1 MQKNSFV
8 LQTRLN
14 AIVAKL
20 SDKQA
25 GTLFKGVLNYAT
37 NGVKANF
44 DDGMVDVVFE
54 MVRQDIDYNNR
65 KYEET
70 CVRNSSNGKK
80 GGAPKGNHNAQKQPK
95 TTDRLKNN
103 PKQPKTTENKHN
115 DVDNDVD
122 VDIDNELL
130 DKSNNKEKEIK
141 EKEISI
147 STRFVKPTVEEIK
160 AYCTERNNGIDAQSF
175 FDFYQSKGWKVGN
188 TPMKDWRACVRTWE
202 RKNKETVTPVNAS
215 ANEIL
220 EFMLAN
226 YEDKGLAQN
235 PVLKARYVKKW
246 AKTADDLVNACG
258 GDVKLAEQMIKHYAN
273 KQTEEWYLWGVLNN
287 FCGLYDELKRRQY
300 VK

>member
-20 SDKQA
+20 SEKQA
-25 GTLFKGVLNYAT
+25 GTLFKGILNYAT

-54 MVRQDIDYNNR
+54 MVRQDIDYTSN
-65 KYEET
+65 KYAEI
-70 CVRNSSNGKK
+70 CKRNAENGKL
-80 GGAPKGNHNAQKQPK
+80 GGRPKNPNKPNGYF
-95 TTDRLKNN
+95 KNPN
-103 PKQPKTTENKHN
+103 KPNGFFEKHN

-122 VDIDNELL
+122 VDNELL

-141 EKEISI
+141 EKEII

-188 TPMKDWRACVRTWE
+188 TPMKDWKACVRTWE

-226 YEDKGLAQN
+226 YEDKGIAQN
-235 PVLKARYVKKW
+235 SVLKARYIKQW
-246 AKTADDLVNACG
+246 TKTADDLVDACG
-258 GDVKLAEQMIKHYAN
+258 GDLELAKKMIALYSK
-273 KQTEEWYLWGVLNN
+273 KQNGEEWYLWGVLNN
-287 FCGLYDELKRRQY
+287 FCSLYEELKRSQY
-300 VK
+300 VKR

>member
-20 SDKQA
+20 SERQA
-25 GTLFKGVLNYAT
+25 GILFKGILNYAE

-44 DDGMVDVVFE
+44 EDGMVDVVFE
-54 MVRQDIDYNNR
+54 MVRQDIDYTSN
-65 KYEET
+65 KYAEI
-70 CVRNSSNGKK
+70 CKRNAENGKL
-80 GGAPKGNHNAQKQPK
+80 GGRPK
-95 TTDRLKNN
+95 N
-103 PKQPKTTENKHN
+103 PNKPNGYFENPNKPNGFFEKHN

-122 VDIDNELL
+122 VDNELL

-226 YEDKGLAQN
+226 YEDKGLAGN

-273 KQTEEWYLWGVLNN
+273 KQNEEWYLWGVLNN